1 MLVNPVELYFLFK
14 NINNYMKKIF
24 YWSPYIG
31 KIATV
36 KAVLNSAISI
46 KKFSNFQNEV
56 SIINCF
62 GEWNLY
68 KKIFLKNKIKE
79 IVLQKKIQININS
92 NGFVNSRLIYILS
105 FFYLYF
111 NLKKTIESE
120 KPNILIIHLLTYIPL
135 LLFINNKFKTKL
147 YLRISGKPKLG
158 ILRKFLWK
166 LASKNI
172 HKIFCPTVETRVDL
186 IKSKIFPRDK
196 IFFLPDPIIDQKFQF
211 NKKIRLINSFKIK
224 EKSYYLAI
232 GRFSKQKN
240 FKFLINSF
248 LKNFENSK
256 LFILGEGELRYE
268 LEKIIEKNFS
278 KNVKLLGYRKNV
290 VKYMNKAKAVIVPSL
305 WEDPGFVMVEA
316 AFNLIPLIVS
326 NCPSGPKEFIDKDK
340 NGYLFISN
348 NESSLIKKI
357 NKFEKDKIT
366 VIKKNIKNA
375 FNKSLNYTD
384 INHYKLL
391 KKFI

>member
-1 MLVNPVELYFLFK
+1 M
-14 NINNYMKKIF
+14 IKIF

-46 KKFSNFQNEV
+46 KKFSNYQNEV

-68 KKIFLKNKIKE
+68 KKIFLKQKIKE
-79 IVLQKKIQININS
+79 IVLQKKLKVNINS
-92 NGFVNSRLIYILS
+92 NGLINSRLIYILS

-111 NLKKTIESE
+111 NLKKTLTSK
-120 KPNILIIHLLTYIPL
+120 KPDILIIHLLTYIPL
-135 LLFINNKFKTKL
+135 LLFINNKLKTKL

-158 ILRKFLWK
+158 ILRKFFWK

-172 HKIFCPTVETRVDL
+172 HKVFCPTVETKNDL
-186 IKSKIFPRDK
+186 IKSKIFPK
-196 IFFLPDPIIDQKFQF
+196 NKVFFLPDPIINEQFKFK
-211 NKKIRLINSFKIK
+211 KKIELINRFKIR
-224 EKSYYLAI
+224 ETGYYLAI
-232 GRFSKQKN
+232 GRLSEQKN
-240 FKFLINSF
+240 FKFLLNSF
-248 LKNFENSK
+248 SKNFKNSK

-268 LEKIIEKNFS
+268 LEKTIKQNFS
-278 KNVKLLGYRKNV
+278 KNIKLLGYKKNV
-290 VKYMNKAKAVIVPSL
+290 IKYMNKAKAVIVPSL

-326 NCPSGPKEFIDKDK
+326 DCPSGSKEFIDKDK
-340 NGYLFISN
+340 NGYLFKSN
-348 NESSLIKKI
+348 NEKSLIMKI
-357 NKFEKDKIT
+357 NKFEKDKTII
-366 VIKKNIKNA
+366 VKKKIKNA
-375 FNKSLNYTD
+375 LNKSLNYTD
-384 INHYKLL
+384 INHYRLL